1 MHGDWKKT
9 GGILVFFGG
18 ITHAARGLLEWP
30 THSANRWLCLWKH
43 KAFLQTKISIAIAE
57 TRDLL
62 VINSILTDSSHCTLR
77 LHTRTWGI
85 PGVTLQM
92 SRNDQMPAESISLS
106 SINFRGTLNNA
117 NPYNDCL
124 SKSDTLL
131 TVRD

>member
-43 KAFLQTKISIAIAE
+43 KAFPQTKISIAIAE

-77 LHTRTWGI
+77 LYTE
-85 PGVTLQM
+85 PGESPALLCKSRKDLM
-92 SRNDQMPAESISLS
+92 SA
-106 SINFRGTLNNA
+106 
-117 NPYNDCL
+117 
-124 SKSDTLL
+124 L
-131 TVRD
+131 TSEEH